1 MARSDEERWND
12 LVAELR
18 QEDIRFARRGAAS
31 HADAMRE
38 PRRWLVWLSL
48 GVAYAVLVVGMATK
62 FAPFVVIGVVLAS
75 AGGLY
80 DYRWAGRRGPGLP
93 HRR

>member
-1 MARSDEERWND
+1 
-12 LVAELR
+12 
-18 QEDIRFARRGAAS
+18 
-31 HADAMRE
+31 
-38 PRRWLVWLSL
+38 VWLLL